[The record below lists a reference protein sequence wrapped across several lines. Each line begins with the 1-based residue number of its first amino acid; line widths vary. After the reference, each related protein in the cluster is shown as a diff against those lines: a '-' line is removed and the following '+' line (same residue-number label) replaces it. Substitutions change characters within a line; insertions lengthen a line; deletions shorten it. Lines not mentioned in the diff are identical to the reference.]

1 MTDPLLDRG
10 QQCLALGDRQ
20 AEILRPLRHAS
31 RTRDLLGLAGG
42 AVIAGDLKQDPDAHG
57 APPLLDRRQ
66 ASFPQPPEWKA
77 RGPFGTP
84 TSQPTLAACGAQT
97 PQVCTPTNMEANWA
111 MASVTRAATA
121 VAAILVR
128 EGIDYAQSK
137 AVFKAARQR
146 AGLQAPPERRGGVNR
161 LTVEEELRFL
171 DQAYAH
177 DGRTGLMLQ
186 TLLETGARASELVQ
200 LRVEDVSLAER
211 VITIRQGKGGKR
223 REVPIR
229 RDLAQ
234 LLRLHI
240 GTRRAGPLFA
250 SRQEGSGPTP
260 HVLTRQRVGQIVR
273 AVAVAAGIS
282 KRVYPHLLRHTV
294 ATRLL
299 ALGMDITD
307 LQRFLG
313 HESIATTRLYAET
326 TAATLQRR
334 FDQFLTDSGRDAWVS
349 GIRQKQRRRGGP
361 ARRRPAGVS
370 EGGARHHTAGA

>member
-1 MTDPLLDRG
+1 MG
-10 QQCLALGDRQ
+10 SLA
-20 AEILRPLRHAS
+20 
-31 RTRDLLGLAGG
+31 RTA
-42 AVIAGDLKQDPDAHG
+42 AAIA
-57 APPLLDRRQ
+57 
-66 ASFPQPPEWKA
+66 
-77 RGPFGTP
+77 T
-84 TSQPTLAACGAQT
+84 
-97 PQVCTPTNMEANWA
+97 
-111 MASVTRAATA
+111 
-121 VAAILVR
+121 ILVR
-128 EGIDYAQSK
+128 EGVDYAQSK

-146 AGLQAPPERRGGVNR
+146 AGLRAPVERRGGVDR

-171 DQAYAH
+171 DQAYAQ

-200 LRVEDVSLAER
+200 FRIEDISLSER
-211 VITIRQGKGGKR
+211 VVVIRHGKGDKR

-240 GTRRAGPLFA
+240 GSRRAGPLFA
-250 SRQEGSGPTP
+250 SRQQGSGPTP

-273 AVAVAAGIS
+273 EVANAAGIT

-334 FDQFLTDSGRDAWVS
+334 FDQLTDPAAHALIS
-349 GIRQKQRRRGGP
+349 GIRQRQGDEAALLAANLLALRRAELLKVPP
-361 ARRRPAGVS
+361 A
-370 EGGARHHTAGA
+370 

>member
-1 MTDPLLDRG
+1 MGSL
-10 QQCLALGDRQ
+10 
-20 AEILRPLRHAS
+20 
-31 RTRDLLGLAGG
+31 
-42 AVIAGDLKQDPDAHG
+42 
-57 APPLLDRRQ
+57 
-66 ASFPQPPEWKA
+66 
-77 RGPFGTP
+77 
-84 TSQPTLAACGAQT
+84 
-97 PQVCTPTNMEANWA
+97 
-111 MASVTRAATA
+111 TRAAA
-121 VAAILVR
+121 AIAAILVR
-128 EGIDYAQSK
+128 EGVDYAQSK

-146 AGLQAPPERRGGVNR
+146 AGLRAPVERRGDVDR

-171 DQAYAH
+171 DQAYAQ

-200 LRVEDVSLAER
+200 FRIEDVSLAER
-211 VITIRQGKGGKR
+211 VVVIRHGKGDRR

-240 GTRRAGPLFA
+240 GTRRAGLLFA
-250 SRQEGSGPTP
+250 SRQQGSGPTP

-273 AVAVAAGIS
+273 EVANAAGIS

-334 FDQFLTDSGRDAWVS
+334 FDQLTDPAAHALIS
-349 GIRQKQRRRGGP
+349 GIRQRQGDEAALLAANLLALRRAELLKAPP
-361 ARRRPAGVS
+361 A
-370 EGGARHHTAGA
+370 